1 MNPDNITPQ
10 NPLNS
15 YRDALLFLGRPL
27 ETLDSVGGLYKLKN
41 IFGSMPKPNKQPK
54 NLLFGT
60 DRPLAVSVGSSIVPL
75 GSSIVPDGSSTVPD
89 GSSTVPLGSS
99 TVPLGSSI
107 VPLGSSPV
115 PDRVV
120 NGAEKSYLVPEK
132 LLFVPEK
139 SFFGQQQIN
148 KYVNIK

>member
-1 MNPDNITPQ
+1 MNPDKITPQ

-75 GSSIVPDGSSTVPD
+75 GSS
-89 GSSTVPLGSS
+89 
-99 TVPLGSSI
+99 
-107 VPLGSSPV
+107 PV

-132 LLFVPEK
+132 

>member
-1 MNPDNITPQ
+1 MNPNNITPQ

-15 YRDALLFLGRPL
+15 YRDALLFLGKSF
-27 ETLDSVGGLYKLKN
+27 ETLDSVRGAYKLKKLFYS
-41 IFGSMPKPNKQPK
+41 IPPQANKQPK

-60 DRPLAVSVGSSIVPL
+60 DRLL
-75 GSSIVPDGSSTVPD
+75 
-89 GSSTVPLGSS
+89 TVPLGSS
-99 TVPLGSSI
+99 MVPLGLSMVPLGSSMVPDGSSM
-107 VPLGSSPV
+107 VPLGSSMVPVGSSMV

-148 KYVNIK
+148 KYLNIN